1 MILYLYDDDS
11 KIFNI
16 GRIDNMIT
24 LDDIITLLEIWILPN
39 NNNNNNKSHDLL
51 IDYNEIIQSIPS
63 TNSIRSHHNN
73 KNDYDF
79 KTFCSIC
86 TYVMKQ
92 VES

>member
-1 MILYLYDDDS
+1 MYLLLYFSLSLYDDS
-11 KIFNI
+11 QI

-24 LDDIITLLEIWILPN
+24 LDDVITLLEIWILPN
-39 NNNNNNKSHDLL
+39 SNTSHV
-51 IDYNEIIQSIPS
+51 DYNEIIQSIPI
-63 TNSIRSHHNN
+63 TNSIRSHN

>member
-1 MILYLYDDDS
+1 MYLLSYFS
-11 KIFNI
+11 FSQI

-24 LDDIITLLEIWILPN
+24 LDDVITLLEIWILPN
-39 NNNNNNKSHDLL
+39 SNTSHVSLL
-51 IDYNEIIQSIPS
+51 NYHEIIQSIPM
-63 TNSIRSHHNN
+63 TYSIRSHN

-92 VES
+92 VE

>member
-1 MILYLYDDDS
+1 M
-11 KIFNI
+11 I

-24 LDDIITLLEIWILPN
+24 LDDVITLLELWILPN
-39 NNNNNNKSHDLL
+39 SNTSHMMLL
-51 IDYNEIIQSIPS
+51 DYNEIIQSITT
-63 TNSIRSHHNN
+63 TNNNIRSHN